1 MQASR
6 LWVTASSIVIA
17 TAIFLAAPAAH
28 ADTYQIY
35 LLQKAGESITDIL
48 YPVGITDSGLVVAFV
63 DPTDCNGTPGHCYE
77 TFENGLLVSKSLT
90 DPDLDYDNGT
100 GCIPDAPAGVY
111 ISDSVCNNGREI
123 YGIGVDSP
131 PYNGVYYSGIFNGP
145 DLTTDFVAGAINP
158 YFDLNASGDFAYI
171 SGDVGG
177 SDGALYE
184 AIDLTTRQAPEPSS
198 IYLFGTGL
206 FAAAGIMRRRIFP

>member
-1 MQASR
+1 MQTSK
-6 LWVTASSIVIA
+6 LWVTASCIVIA
-17 TAIFLAAPAAH
+17 AAMFLASSTAH

-35 LLQKAGESITDIL
+35 LLKKAGEGPADIL

-63 DPTDCNGTPGHCYE
+63 DPVDCNGTPGHCYE
-77 TFENGLLVSKSLT
+77 TFYNGLLLSKSLT
-90 DPDLDYDNGT
+90 DPDLGYDNGT
-100 GCIPDAPAGVY
+100 ECVPNAPTGVY

-123 YGIGVDSP
+123 YGIGEDSA

-145 DLTTDFVAGAINP
+145 DLAADFVTGAVNP
-158 YFDLNASGDFAYI
+158 YFVLNASGDFAYI
-171 SGDVGG
+171 SGDIGG

-184 AIDLTTRQAPEPSS
+184 AIDLTSRQVPEPKS

-206 FAAAGIMRRRIFP
+206 FAAAGIMRRRIFQ